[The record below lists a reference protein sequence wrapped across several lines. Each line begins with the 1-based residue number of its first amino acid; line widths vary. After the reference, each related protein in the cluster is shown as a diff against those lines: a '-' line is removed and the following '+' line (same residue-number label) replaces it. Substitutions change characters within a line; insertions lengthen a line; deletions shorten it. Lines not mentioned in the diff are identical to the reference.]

1 MKRTK
6 IVATIGPSS
15 SDYKVLLKMA
25 KSGMNVCRL
34 NFSHGSYKNHLE
46 LINNIKK
53 VRKTLNEPITIMQD
67 LQGPK
72 IRVSDVSRDGVR
84 VIKDEQIILIHDKI
98 VNYKLLVGSDYKI
111 IPVSFP
117 IHSVVKKNNNILVH
131 DGLIK
136 LRVIKLEKD
145 LVYCK
150 VFNSG
155 IIFPHK
161 GINIPGVDIVGS
173 AITKKDVEDLKFGL
187 NHDIDWVALSFVKD
201 HKDILKIKKLIKK
214 YKPGM
219 DVKVMAKIEK
229 PEAVKDIKKIIN
241 ISDGIMVARGD
252 LGVELSVEKVPIVQ
266 KDIIR
271 KCIEAG
277 KVVVVATQMLES
289 MVENSQPTRAEVS
302 DVANAVIDHA
312 DALMLSGETAYG
324 KYPVESVSIMSE
336 VITNTENS
344 PYDDDL
350 KLIDSNKTSNVLA
363 LSESVK
369 DLVLNSKAKVIVV
382 ATNSGFSAKMISRY
396 RPETPII
403 ALVNSDKVKRQ
414 LNISWG
420 IISFDMPKCKDINVL
435 INKSVKL
442 IKDKKIVKKG
452 DLAVIVTGQPVG
464 LKENMNII
472 KLQNI

>member
-25 KSGMNVCRL
+25 KAGMNVCRL
-34 NFSHGSYKNHLE
+34 NFSHGTYKNHLE

-53 VRKTLNEPITIMQD
+53 VRKTLNEPIAIMQD

-72 IRVSDVSRDGVR
+72 IRVSDISSDGIR
-84 VIKDEQIILIHDKI
+84 ISKDEQIILIHDKI

-117 IHSVVKKNNNILVH
+117 IHSVVKKNNNILIH

-136 LRVIKLEKD
+136 LRVMKLEKD

-150 VFNSG
+150 ALNSG

-161 GINIPGVDIVGS
+161 GINIPGVSIIGS
-173 AITKKDVEDLKFGL
+173 AITKKDIEDLKFGL
-187 NHDIDWVALSFVKD
+187 SHDIDWVALSFVKS
-201 HKDILKIKKLIKK
+201 HNDIVRLKNLIKK
-214 YKPGM
+214 YKPGI

-229 PEAVKDIKKIIN
+229 PEAVKDIKNIIDV
-241 ISDGIMVARGD
+241 SDGIMIARGD
-252 LGVELSVEKVPIVQ
+252 LGVEMNVEKVPIIQ
-266 KDIIR
+266 KDIVR
-271 KCIEAG
+271 QCIEGG
-277 KVVVVATQMLES
+277 KVVLVATQMLES
-289 MVENSQPTRAEVS
+289 MVENAQPTRAEVS

-324 KYPVESVSIMSE
+324 KHPIESVAIMSE
-336 VITNTENS
+336 IITNTENS

-350 KLIDSNKTSNVLA
+350 KLIDINKSNKILA

-369 DLVLNSKAKVIVV
+369 ELVLHSKAKVIVV
-382 ATNSGFSAKMISRY
+382 ATNSGYSAKMISRY

-403 ALVNSDKVKRQ
+403 ALVNNEKVKRQ
-414 LNISWG
+414 LSISWG
-420 IISFDMPKCKDINVL
+420 IVSFDMPKCKDINVL

-442 IKDKKIVKKG
+442 IKAKKIVKKG

-472 KLQNI
+472 KLQKI